1 MGSMGICCDELCLS
15 KCQAEVLVFMHIDI
29 LNQSF
34 SQPTRATRLL
44 IVSSVEIYMF
54 TFESFSL

>member
-1 MGSMGICCDELCLS
+1 MGSMGICCDELGWS
-15 KCQAEVLVFMHIDI
+15 KCQAEIPVFMHMDI
-29 LNQSF
+29 LNQNF

-54 TFESFSL
+54 TFEFFSL